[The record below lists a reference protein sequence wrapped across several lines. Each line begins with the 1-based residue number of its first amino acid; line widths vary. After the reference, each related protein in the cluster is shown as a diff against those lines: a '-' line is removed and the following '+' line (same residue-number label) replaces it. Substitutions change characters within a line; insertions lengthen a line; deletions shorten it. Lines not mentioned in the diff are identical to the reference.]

1 MAVIEML
8 REGIMRYASVASAI
22 AIFALLPAS
31 PLRAASGHDA
41 EFLSRAEVMEW
52 MESYRQ
58 KPAPARV
65 PDAVKAL
72 SKAGALRDPE
82 TSGFYVGFVAGVLGT
97 HPYDAERLIGKMLP
111 LPPGDQWFVVRAL
124 VYSGLPAWKSL
135 LKRTAERLPA
145 KRSMADAYL
154 DGTLPTLDAIELDKD
169 PTFLERLGEP
179 LGLKPKAPA
188 MSFGRNPELVD
199 TLWGQYFATSEHRPI
214 SRIVALLPW
223 SKERDNGERLAVGS
237 AAKYTLANNAARYPD
252 LLTLIKDMET
262 TQTPEVR
269 PILADVIHAAE
280 TTDTA
285 AIRKAQLAMVDKL
298 KSKGP
303 GYQRD
308 LKVWGYVAQGAVGV
322 TCVVLATISL
332 SAAGVPCVI
341 GGAATSAALNYWA
354 AQ

>member
-1 MAVIEML
+1 
-8 REGIMRYASVASAI
+8 MRYASVASAI
-22 AIFALLPAS
+22 ALFAVLPTA
-31 PLRAASGHDA
+31 PLHAASA
-41 EFLSRAEVMEW
+41 NASEFLSRAEVMEW

-58 KPAPARV
+58 KPAPTRV

-72 SKAGALRDPE
+72 SKFGALRDPE

-97 HPYDAERLIGKMLP
+97 HPYDAERLVGRMLP
-111 LPPGDQWFVVRAL
+111 LPPGDQWFLVRVLA
-124 VYSGLPAWKSL
+124 YSGLPSWKSL

-145 KRSMADAYL
+145 KRGMVDAYL
-154 DGTLPTLDAIELDKD
+154 EGTLPTLDAVELDKD

-179 LGLKPKAPA
+179 LGLRPKAPA
-188 MSFGRNPELVD
+188 VSFGGNPELVD
-199 TLWGQYFATSEHRPI
+199 TLWGQYFATSEHHPM

-223 SKERDNGERLAVGS
+223 SKERDNAERLAVGS

-252 LLTLIKDMET
+252 ILTLIRDMQPLQE
-262 TQTPEVR
+262 PEVR
-269 PILADVIHAAE
+269 PILADVIRAAE

-308 LKVWGYVAQGAVGV
+308 LKVWGYVAQGAIGV

-332 SAAGVPCVI
+332 SAAGLPCVI
-341 GGAATSAALNYWA
+341 GGAATSAAVNYYA